1 MACTLSNKC
10 AKNVSKRTVPLQ
22 LIIKNVVTCFLEH
35 SVVALGIM
43 FGRKQVNKKKI
54 PKTLGIFSR
63 SFLRS
68 RPRSYGLPAGANI
81 FRKIRRLSKAGV
93 LQTEEKATSIVERYN
108 LKFG

>member
-43 FGRKQVNKKKI
+43 FGRKQVNKKK
-54 PKTLGIFSR
+54 SR
-63 SFLRS
+63 KRWE
-68 RPRSYGLPAGANI
+68 Y
-81 FRKIRRLSKAGV
+81 FRDLFFAADPGPTAYQLVQIYSGKSAV
-93 LQTEEKATSIVERYN
+93 
-108 LKFG
+108 